1 MKETSSLSQPL
12 SGPDVWRG
20 AELNARTDWVTP
32 LGAAELHELG
42 QLVERLEPQ
51 LENPTTLARVDV
63 DSPLLASRFEHIR
76 KEVEGGKG
84 FHLLR
89 GIPVDRYSLA
99 QNKALFWALSL
110 LLGKPQEQDGAGNLM
125 HNVTNTG
132 KSVES
137 NSSTRGYETDDEL
150 TFHNDGGDAFM
161 LLCLKTAASGGIS
174 KLVSVSQ
181 LFNEV
186 LRRSPGLAQVL
197 QEPFY
202 FDTRTQHKDGR
213 KLQAVPIM
221 NFFDGKLSALYKRKY
236 IETAQRFSETP
247 RLREDQIAA
256 LDLID
261 EICADP
267 AIHLS
272 FSMEPGDIQIGNNY
286 SILHARTKYQ
296 DHAEPERRRH
306 LLRTWITLPNGR
318 KLPPVFADTR
328 EFSSSYTRRLAA

>member
-1 MKETSSLSQPL
+1 MKETGPLSQPL

-20 AELNARTDWVTP
+20 AELNTRTDWVTP
-32 LGAAELHELG
+32 LGPAELHELN
-42 QLVERLEPQ
+42 QLVARLERQ
-51 LENPTTLARVDV
+51 LENPTALERGDF
-63 DSPLLASRFEHIR
+63 DSPLLASRFEQIR
-76 KEVEGGKG
+76 REVEGGKG

-89 GIPVDRYSLA
+89 GIPVGRYSLA
-99 QNKALFWALSL
+99 QNRALFWALSL

-132 KSVES
+132 KSVEGS
-137 NSSTRGYETDDEL
+137 NSTRGYETDDEL

-181 LFNEV
+181 LFNEA
-186 LRRSPGLAQVL
+186 LRRAPALARVL
-197 QEPFY
+197 QEPFH

-236 IETAQRFSETP
+236 IETAQRFPETP
-247 RLREDQIAA
+247 RLRDDQIAA

-267 AIHLS
+267 SIHLS
-272 FSMEPGDIQIGNNY
+272 FSMEPGDIQVGNNY
-286 SILHARTKYQ
+286 SVLHARTRYQ